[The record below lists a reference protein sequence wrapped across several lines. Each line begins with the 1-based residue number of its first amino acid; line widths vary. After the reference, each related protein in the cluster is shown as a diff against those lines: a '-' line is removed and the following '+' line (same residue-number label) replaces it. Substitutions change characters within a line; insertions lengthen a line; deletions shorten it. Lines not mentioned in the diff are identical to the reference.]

1 MGKLL
6 ISFILLAFSG
16 WVQATTIL
24 VLGDSISAGYG
35 LEKLDQSWVA
45 LLREKLKPRG
55 ISIVNAS
62 ISGETTA
69 GGVARIDDLLKR
81 HKPSI
86 VILEL
91 GGNDGLRGLSPKQME
106 SNLGAMIERSKAARA
121 KVLLLGMKIPPNY
134 GKRYADLFQKVYPD
148 LARRYDV
155 VLVPFLLEGVGGQE
169 QLMQPDGIHPNL
181 DAQAI
186 LLAQVWEK
194 LEPMLGQ

>member
-1 MGKLL
+1 ML
-6 ISFILLAFSG
+6 SG
-16 WVQATTIL
+16 WVQAATIL
-24 VLGDSISAGYG
+24 VVGDSISAAYG
-35 LEKLDQSWVA
+35 LEKLDQGWVA
-45 LLREKLKPRG
+45 LLGEKLKPHG

-69 GGVARIDDLLKR
+69 GGRTRIDDLLKR
-81 HKPSI
+81 HRPSI

-106 SNLGAMIERSKAARA
+106 SNLAAMIERSKTAGA

-148 LARRYDV
+148 LAKRYDV
-155 VLVPFLLEGVGGQE
+155 DLVPFLLEGVVGGQNN
-169 QLMQPDGIHPNL
+169 LMQPDGIHPNL
-181 DAQAI
+181 DAQSI

-194 LEPMLGQ
+194 LEAILGK